1 LDEDLEDGRL
11 LGLLIRR
18 AAKALAEES
27 EQPPSEPIYRT
38 VITLCPD
45 CATASHPDYQVMD
58 HVVTQALD
66 DGEILDLTMGPDRGK
81 LSRHIPE
88 RTRRAVLARDGYR
101 CVFPGCMCNLFLDL
115 HHILPFAQGGDH
127 SERNLA
133 TVCTAHHA
141 AAHEGHDGLFL
152 DEAGRLMAAHHGGL
166 VEPARVGG
174 RVRSAA

>member
-1 LDEDLEDGRL
+1 
-11 LGLLIRR
+11 
-18 AAKALAEES
+18 
-27 EQPPSEPIYRT
+27 
-38 VITLCPD
+38 
-45 CATASHPDYQVMD
+45 
-58 HVVTQALD
+58 
-66 DGEILDLTMGPDRGK
+66 
-81 LSRHIPE
+81 
-88 RTRRAVLARDGYR
+88 
-101 CVFPGCMCNLFLDL
+101 MCNLFLDL